1 MDSHENRKMLGL
13 IAKHSYEQHQKVIN
27 IGGDILLELQDCG
40 LGSYVVMYLGLGNTF
55 NKVVKTSY
63 YTVV

>member
-1 MDSHENRKMLGL
+1 M
-13 IAKHSYEQHQKVIN
+13 AKHSYEQHQKVIN
-27 IGGDILLELQDCG
+27 IGGDILLELQDCS